1 MTSRSIESVISD
13 RRRHLGMTQME
24 LADLLGVR
32 QRDVA
37 RWEHGRAQLPAIP
50 QLERLSQVLGL
61 PVGDLVPGG
70 REPEIR
76 LILLSPCE
84 TDQVFRIAREPASL
98 PGAEHSESLLR
109 LRDAIDRTAATRKR
123 TEDLLERL
131 RTPELV
137 AAR

>member
-61 PVGDLVPGG
+61 PVGSLVPGAC
-70 REPEIR
+70 EPEIR
-76 LILLSPCE
+76 LILLAPGE
-84 TDQVFRIAREPASL
+84 PDQVFRIAREPASL
-98 PGAEHSESLLR
+98 PAAEHNESLLR
-109 LRDAIDRTAATRKR
+109 LREAIDRAAATRKR
-123 TEDLLERL
+123 TESLLERL
-131 RTPELV
+131 RTSELAV
-137 AAR
+137 AG